1 MTGNRQDLIR
11 EELEK
16 HFQPT
21 ELLIKD
27 QSQLHAG
34 HEGARD
40 GKGHFDVTIVSKA
53 FDGINRIQR
62 HRMVYD
68 ADGINRIQRHRMVYD
83 ALSKLIET
91 DIHALRI
98 KAFAPSER

>member
-1 MTGNRQDLIR
+1 MTADRQSLIR
-11 EELEK
+11 KELEK
-16 HFQPT
+16 CFEPT

-40 GKGHFDVTIVSKA
+40 GKGHFDVTIVSQA
-53 FDGINRIQR
+53 F
-62 HRMVYD
+62 
-68 ADGINRIQRHRMVYD
+68 DGINRIQRHRMVYD

-98 KAFAPSER
+98 KALAPSER

>member
-1 MTGNRQDLIR
+1 MSNDREALIR
-11 EELEK
+11 EELERQ
-16 HFQPT
+16 FQPT

-27 QSQLHAG
+27 QSHLHAG
-34 HEGARD
+34 HAGARD
-40 GKGHFDVTIVSKA
+40 GKGHFDVTIVSPA
-53 FDGINRIQR
+53 FDGVNRL
-62 HRMVYD
+62 
-68 ADGINRIQRHRMVYD
+68 QRHRMVYD